1 MGTEGERMS
10 DALRGKREVP
20 PGRGRLHLLPRTAV
34 SGVLLNVRNAPPAM
48 PALLAVHLGFVLAPF
63 LLPPCGKFVRGA
75 YRALALLR
83 HAREARTPNPVG
95 LAEP

>member
-1 MGTEGERMS
+1 
-10 DALRGKREVP
+10 
-20 PGRGRLHLLPRTAV
+20 
-34 SGVLLNVRNAPPAM
+34 M

-63 LLPPCGKFVRGA
+63 LLPPCGKFVHGA